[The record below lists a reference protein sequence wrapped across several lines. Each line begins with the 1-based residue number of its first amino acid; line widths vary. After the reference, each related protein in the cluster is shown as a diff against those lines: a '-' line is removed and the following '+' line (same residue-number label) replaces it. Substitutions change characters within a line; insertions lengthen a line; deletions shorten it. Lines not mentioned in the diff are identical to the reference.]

1 MRNDLDAEKQ
11 NIIQMLVDGTPRRE
25 VCRIFDCKYGTLR
38 KRLEKWGHAG
48 LKNPGRKGRKHPES
62 STPTS
67 YYLESTQ
74 AISSYKLKR
83 RLIRDGYKLAKCE
96 ICGLTEWNGLPAPLE
111 LDHINGLH
119 SDNRL
124 ENLRIVCPNCHAQ
137 TPTNSGKST
146 RSNLWQ

>member
-1 MRNDLDAEKQ
+1 
-11 NIIQMLVDGTPRRE
+11 
-25 VCRIFDCKYGTLR
+25 
-38 KRLEKWGHAG
+38 
-48 LKNPGRKGRKHPES
+48 
-62 STPTS
+62 
-67 YYLESTQ
+67 
-74 AISSYKLKR
+74 
-83 RLIRDGYKLAKCE
+83 
-96 ICGLTEWNGLPAPLE
+96 LE